1 MSHCMVGNCVQYE
14 GNEKCGNDRMGL
26 EHTHSLSSAK
36 AFSHLT
42 VHLKNF
48 TCSIG
53 KAVTCNFLK
62 QQVHYLGHII
72 STDEVAPDPSK
83 TKHRPT
89 GSQDCTRSSTAPGT
103 SKLLPQ
109 VHPELCQNHQTIA
122 SWWWKFNAATGAILG
137 LLLSGFQNNVANYQ
151 GRFKDLWKE
160 DLIPVVP
167 WSRGSGGLCSPE
179 AIRLLYF

>member
-1 MSHCMVGNCVQYE
+1 MPHYIVGNCVQYE

-36 AFSHLT
+36 PFSHLT

-48 TCSIG
+48 TCSIS

-72 STDEVAPDPSK
+72 STDEIEVAPDPSK
-83 TKHRPT
+83 TKQIT
-89 GSQDCTRSSTAPGT
+89 DQLDSQDCTRRSTAPGT

-122 SWWWKFNAATGAILG
+122 S
-137 LLLSGFQNNVANYQ
+137 
-151 GRFKDLWKE
+151 
-160 DLIPVVP
+160 
-167 WSRGSGGLCSPE
+167 
-179 AIRLLYF
+179 